1 MNTIFLITEITKDDF
16 LANGFA
22 INELNGVLAHNGH
35 TAQAVWNKR
44 EKGEYLYAIEFEEN
58 VIKAIYDVFDPLMLD
73 SNGVQK
79 WTCAVN
85 DEDMDSIAVSENL
98 RIKDM
103 AYGDVQYE
111 KVEEE

>member
-35 TAQAVWNKR
+35 TAQAVWNKG

-73 SNGVQK
+73 GNGVQK

-103 AYGDVQYE
+103 AYSDVQYE
-111 KVEEE
+111 QVEEE